1 MTWLRRICSFSTN
14 SNYNIPNF
22 CEADASARDKGPTHT
37 GHSTAG
43 RSPSPEGR
51 QGLPQI
57 QIPPTV
63 SSSQGFQYS
72 QLRVPLLLLL
82 PTAFSRRSAAFRA
95 SNNDRNS
102 FFPFLLHRRPADG
115 AAGARV
121 RLEWKQMEIP
131 QVGYCGSET
140 EMVLVCSV
148 ASYKQQEVSR
158 PLPGL
163 NLDERVSTAL
173 K

>member
-22 CEADASARDKGPTHT
+22 CEPDASARDKGPTHT

-43 RSPSPEGR
+43 RSPSTEGR

-57 QIPPTV
+57 QSPPTV

-102 FFPFLLHRRPADG
+102 FSPFYFTADLLMEQPALG
-115 AAGARV
+115 
-121 RLEWKQMEIP
+121 
-131 QVGYCGSET
+131 CGSNGNKWKSLKWDIVVAKQKWFWSA
-140 EMVLVCSV
+140 VLHHIN
-148 ASYKQQEVSR
+148 SR
-158 PLPGL
+158 KFPVLCQ
-163 NLDERVSTAL
+163 D
-173 K
+173 